1 VFRLFKCHY
10 CKTDIKH
17 MDITEQLIKLYF
29 MYKGIRVYRYID
41 I

>member
-1 VFRLFKCHY
+1 
-10 CKTDIKH
+10 

-41 I
+41 IQIMSELIIYLFMYI